1 MNDNIRY
8 ISLQYIKGK
17 NYEEITCFNYDVIR
31 DILDNDENFKDIST
45 YTLNELKEAI
55 SDEKCYIGE
64 SFLNDLVNYYN
75 FKDIKKKIE
84 QAKRI
89 INDYK
94 DNLRNKNNDSDV
106 EKVAKTKR
114 DDRYKL
120 NNILGVLINGLKDKK
135 YNNDKIGNDLKSK
148 KNDDEIKIKFNE
160 FRKSINAYKF
170 KGGVPTLSLPLN
182 IIPNILTTELENPI
196 KSIIEKIKE
205 KKEEKP
211 PNLQNI
217 SNEIITGMNNI
228 LKSTKGE
235 KYDFIKLLGTLNK
248 LLIYEEK
255 QEGLK
260 GKTDV
265 KNADDLL
272 DLFKIYIKICNKNI
286 DKYDNIFKYNDISNI
301 DEAFMIESYSKFLKK
316 LNKLKENLESKDKG
330 KLERA
335 LTNTLEKLFN
345 LYGIN
350 DYQKIIKG
358 DDGNTTETPEQTY
371 FKNQIFNY

>member
-1 MNDNIRY
+1 
-8 ISLQYIKGK
+8 
-17 NYEEITCFNYDVIR
+17 V
-31 DILDNDENFKDIST
+31 
-45 YTLNELKEAI
+45 
-55 SDEKCYIGE
+55 
-64 SFLNDLVNYYN
+64 
-75 FKDIKKKIE
+75 
-84 QAKRI
+84 
-89 INDYK
+89 
-94 DNLRNKNNDSDV
+94 
-106 EKVAKTKR
+106 
-114 DDRYKL
+114 
-120 NNILGVLINGLKDKK
+120 
-135 YNNDKIGNDLKSK
+135 
-148 KNDDEIKIKFNE
+148 DDEINIKFNE
-160 FRKSINAYKF
+160 FKILIKAYIF
-170 KGGVPTLSLPLN
+170 YGSESVGTPLN
-182 IIPNILTTELENPI
+182 NIPKIFTAGENPI

-205 KKEEKP
+205 KKEENP

-217 SNEIITGMNNI
+217 SNEIINGMNLI
-228 LKSTKGE
+228 MSCEKGT

-260 GKTDV
+260 GKTDI

-272 DLFKIYIKICNKNI
+272 DLFKIYIKICNRNI

-358 DDGNTTETPEQTY
+358 EDGITETPEQKY

>member
-8 ISLQYIKGK
+8 ISLQYIKGN

-31 DILDNDENFKDIST
+31 GILDNDENFKDIST

-55 SDEKCYIGE
+55 SDDKCYIGE

-84 QAKRI
+84 HAKRI

-94 DNLRNKNNDSDV
+94 ENLSKKKNSDF
-106 EKVAKTKR
+106 EAAAKKKIE
-114 DDRYKL
+114 DRYKL
-120 NNILGVLINGLKDKK
+120 NEILEVLINILKNRK
-135 YNNDKIGNDLKSK
+135 YKNENIGIVINND
-148 KNDDEIKIKFNE
+148 DDIKAKFND
-160 FRKSINAYKF
+160 FKILINSYKF
-170 KGGVPTLSLPLN
+170 KGSENLNTAIPLN
-182 IIPNILTTELENPI
+182 DIPLSNSDPEISMEEII
-196 KSIIEKIKE
+196 SKIKNT
-205 KKEEKP
+205 KDQDS

-217 SNEIITGMNNI
+217 SNAIIDGMNDI
-228 LKSTKGE
+228 LKYTKGE
-235 KYDFIKLLGTLNK
+235 KYDFIKLLGTLKK
-248 LLIYEEK
+248 LLIYEQK
-255 QEGLK
+255 REGLE

-265 KNADDLL
+265 RNADDLL
-272 DLFKIYIKICNKNI
+272 DIFKTYIKICNKNI
-286 DKYDNIFKYNDISNI
+286 DKYDDIFKYNDISNI

-350 DYQKIIKG
+350 DYQKIIKSEG
-358 DDGNTTETPEQTY
+358 EDETPEQIY

>member
-8 ISLQYIKGK
+8 ISLQYIKGN

-31 DILDNDENFKDIST
+31 DILDNDDNFKDISI

-84 QAKRI
+84 HTKRI
-89 INDYK
+89 INDHK
-94 DNLRNKNNDSDV
+94 DTLRNKNNNDADAKVKRSKRTNLK
-106 EKVAKTKR
+106 EKLT
-114 DDRYKL
+114 
-120 NNILGVLINGLKDKK
+120 VLITALKDKK
-135 YNNDKIGNDLKSK
+135 YSNDNIGNVINNTDQEDKIRIYFNVLKSLINDYKFNNDVNNTQLQVLPTNQ
-148 KNDDEIKIKFNE
+148 KNN
-160 FRKSINAYKF
+160 
-170 KGGVPTLSLPLN
+170 
-182 IIPNILTTELENPI
+182 ENPI
-196 KSIIEKIKE
+196 ETIIQIIKA
-205 KKEEKP
+205 KKEENP

-217 SNEIITGMNNI
+217 KNAIIDGINQI
-228 LKSTKGE
+228 IECEKGE
-235 KYDFIKLLGTLNK
+235 KYDFIKLLVTLNK

-260 GKTDV
+260 GKTEV
-265 KNADDLL
+265 KNVDDLL
-272 DLFKIYIKICNKNI
+272 DLFKTYINICNRNI

-316 LNKLKENLESKDKG
+316 LDKLKKNLESKDKG

-358 DDGNTTETPEQTY
+358 DDAQETPEQKY
-371 FKNQIFNY
+371 FKNQILNY

>member
-8 ISLQYIKGK
+8 ISLQYIKGN

-84 QAKRI
+84 HAKRI

-94 DNLRNKNNDSDV
+94 DKLRNKNNDSDV

-114 DDRYKL
+114 DHRYKL

-135 YNNDKIGNDLKSK
+135 YNNDNIGNDLNNKDV
-148 KNDDEIKIKFNE
+148 DDEINIKFNE
-160 FRKSINAYKF
+160 FQTLINTYKF
-170 KGGVPTLSLPLN
+170 NGSESVGTPLKYIPKNFTTGV
-182 IIPNILTTELENPI
+182 NPI
-196 KSIIEKIKE
+196 KSIIDKIKE
-205 KKEEKP
+205 KKEENP
-211 PNLQNI
+211 PNLQSI
-217 SNEIITGMNNI
+217 SNEIINGMNI
-228 LKSTKGE
+228 IMSSEKGT

-260 GKTDV
+260 GKTDI

-272 DLFKIYIKICNKNI
+272 DLFKIYIKICNRNI

-358 DDGNTTETPEQTY
+358 DDGINETPEQKY

>member
-8 ISLQYIKGK
+8 ISLQYIKGN

-31 DILDNDENFKDIST
+31 DILNNDENFKDIST

-84 QAKRI
+84 HAKRI

-94 DNLRNKNNDSDV
+94 DKLRNKNNDSNE
-106 EKVAKTKR
+106 EKAAKTKR
-114 DDRYKL
+114 DNRNIL
-120 NNILGVLINGLKDKK
+120 NNILGVLINGLKDRK
-135 YNNDKIGNDLKSK
+135 YNNNDIGNVLNSK
-148 KNDDEIKIKFNE
+148 DESDEIKIKLNE
-160 FRKSINAYKF
+160 FQPLINAYNF
-170 KGGVPTLSLPLN
+170 LGSEGTTGTPLE
-182 IIPNILTTELENPI
+182 IISIKSTPCLENPI

-205 KKEEKP
+205 KKEENP
-211 PNLQNI
+211 PNLQSI
-217 SNEIITGMNNI
+217 CNEIIDGMNLI
-228 LKSTKGE
+228 MSCEKGT

-248 LLIYEEK
+248 LLIYEQK

-272 DLFKIYIKICNKNI
+272 DLFKTYIKICNRNI

-358 DDGNTTETPEQTY
+358 DDGTNETPEQKY
-371 FKNQIFNY
+371 FKNQILNY

>member
-8 ISLQYIKGK
+8 ISLQYIKGN

-84 QAKRI
+84 HAKRI

-94 DNLRNKNNDSDV
+94 DKLRNKNNDSDV
-106 EKVAKTKR
+106 EKAAKTKR
-114 DDRYKL
+114 DQRFEL
-120 NNILGVLINGLKDKK
+120 INILGVLINGLKDKK
-135 YNNDKIGNDLKSK
+135 YNNDNIGNDLNNKGM
-148 KNDDEIKIKFNE
+148 DDEIKIKFNE
-160 FRKSINAYKF
+160 FKTLINAYIFYGSKNI
-170 KGGVPTLSLPLN
+170 GTPPLKD
-182 IIPNILTTELENPI
+182 IPNNFTNPVENPI

-205 KKEEKP
+205 KKEENP
-211 PNLQNI
+211 PNLQSI
-217 SNEIITGMNNI
+217 SNEIIDGMNI
-228 LKSTKGE
+228 IMSSEKGT

-260 GKTDV
+260 GKTDI

-272 DLFKIYIKICNKNI
+272 DLFKIYIKICNRNI

-358 DDGNTTETPEQTY
+358 DDGINETPEQKY

>member
-8 ISLQYIKGK
+8 ISLQYIKGN

-31 DILDNDENFKDIST
+31 GILDNDENFKDIST

-55 SDEKCYIGE
+55 SDDKCYIGE

-84 QAKRI
+84 HAKRI

-94 DNLRNKNNDSDV
+94 ENLSNKKNSDS
-106 EKVAKTKR
+106 EAAAKKKIE
-114 DDRYKL
+114 DRYKL
-120 NNILGVLINGLKDKK
+120 NEILGVLINILKNRK
-135 YNNDKIGNDLKSK
+135 YNNENIGNVID
-148 KNDDEIKIKFNE
+148 NDDDITAIFND
-160 FRKSINAYKF
+160 FKTLINLYKF
-170 KGGVPTLSLPLN
+170 KGSESSGTAILLNEIQLN
-182 IIPNILTTELENPI
+182 INPEI
-196 KSIIEKIKE
+196 SMEEIISKIK
-205 KKEEKP
+205 KTKDQDS

-217 SNEIITGMNNI
+217 SNAIIDGMNDI

-248 LLIYEEK
+248 LLIYEQK
-255 QEGLK
+255 REGLE

-265 KNADDLL
+265 RNADDLL
-272 DLFKIYIKICNKNI
+272 NIFKTYIKICNKNI
-286 DKYDNIFKYNDISNI
+286 DKYDDIFKYNDISNI

-350 DYQKIIKG
+350 DYQKIIKSEG
-358 DDGNTTETPEQTY
+358 EDETPEQIY

>member
-84 QAKRI
+84 HAKRI

-114 DDRYKL
+114 DKRNEI

-135 YNNDKIGNDLKSK
+135 YNNDKIGNDLHNKGV
-148 KNDDEIKIKFNE
+148 DDEINIKFSE
-160 FRKSINAYKF
+160 FQTSINAYKF
-170 KGGVPTLSLPLN
+170 NGSENIGIPLN
-182 IIPNILTTELENPI
+182 NIPNIFTTALENPI
-196 KSIIEKIKE
+196 KGIIEKIKG
-205 KKEEKP
+205 KKEENP

-217 SNEIITGMNNI
+217 SNEIIAGMNLI
-228 LKSTKGE
+228 MSCDKGT

-248 LLIYEEK
+248 LLIYEQK

-272 DLFKIYIKICNKNI
+272 DLFKTYIKICNKNI

-358 DDGNTTETPEQTY
+358 DDGINETPEQKY
-371 FKNQIFNY
+371 FKDQIFNY